1 MRILMINTLYPPVTV
16 GGAEKSVCLLAE
28 ALARSGDQVAVVSLH
43 PEPQE
48 IVESR
53 NNVRVYRLPMDNRY
67 WPFDG
72 GEKPGKAAR
81 LLWHMGEVW
90 NLRAAER
97 VGRILDMERPDVVHS
112 NNLCGFSVSVWREV
126 KKRKI
131 RLVHTLRDYYLLCS
145 RSALF
150 REGSVCVQ
158 RCRDCKALTA
168 NRRPASQLVDAVV
181 SISEYVL
188 NCHTHNKYFSGAPSA
203 VIYNIGGTNT
213 MPSPGRYREDTLVFG
228 CIGRLEDEKGIRVV
242 LEATQRLSMSNW
254 RLRIAGVGLD
264 EYVTALK
271 QRFTDPRIEWLGFA
285 SPQQFYASIDVT
297 IVSSVWPEPLSRI
310 VIETF
315 ASGKSAICA
324 QSGGIPEIANMGRV
338 VATYPAKDSQ
348 LLAQLMDQAMLN
360 PDLWRSGGFR
370 NANAESLF
378 EDRSISASY
387 RSVYQGDM
395 KSAGFI
401 DLPET
406 FKTDLSESVG
416 LSTVDQPVTSA
427 LDAAQGFRG

>member
-1 MRILMINTLYPPVTV
+1 MRILMINTLYPPIAV
-16 GGAEKSVCLLAE
+16 GGAERSVCLLAE

-43 PEPQE
+43 PESRE
-48 IVESR
+48 TVESQ
-53 NNVRVYRLPMDNRY
+53 NDVRVYRLPMDDRY
-67 WPFDG
+67 WPFHGD
-72 GEKPGKAAR
+72 EKPGKVAK
-81 LLWHMGEVW
+81 LWWHMGEAW
-90 NLRAAER
+90 NIRAAER
-97 VGRILDMERPDVVHS
+97 VGRILDLERPDVVHS
-112 NNLCGFSVSVWREV
+112 NNLCGFSVAVWREA

-150 REGSVCVQ
+150 REGSVCDR
-158 RCRDCKALTA
+158 RCTDCKVLTA

-188 NCHTHNKYFSGAPSA
+188 KSHTQSKYFFGAPSA

-213 MPSPGRYREDTLVFG
+213 IPVPKSHREDILVFG

-242 LEATQRLSMSNW
+242 LEATQRLSVPNW

-264 EYVTALK
+264 GYVDALK

-297 IVSSVWPEPLSRI
+297 IVSSVWPEPLSRA

-348 LLAQLMDQAMLN
+348 LLAEIMDQAMLN
-360 PDLWRSGGFR
+360 VEMWRSGGFR
-370 NANAESLF
+370 NANAGSLF
-378 EDRSISASY
+378 EDRSISSSY
-387 RSVYQGDM
+387 RAVYQGDM
-395 KSAGFI
+395 RKADLIGGESFNTGQRGAG
-401 DLPET
+401 LLE
-406 FKTDLSESVG
+406 LS
-416 LSTVDQPVTSA
+416 
-427 LDAAQGFRG
+427 

>member
-1 MRILMINTLYPPVTV
+1 MRILMINTLYPPIAV
-16 GGAEKSVCLLAE
+16 GGAERSVCLLAE

-48 IVESR
+48 TVESR
-53 NNVRVYRLPMDNRY
+53 NDVRVYRLPMDHRY
-67 WPFDG
+67 WPFGG
-72 GEKPGKAAR
+72 GEKPGKVAR
-81 LLWHMGEVW
+81 LWWHLGEAW
-90 NLRAAER
+90 NIRAAER
-97 VGRILDMERPDVVHS
+97 VGRILDLEKPDVVHT
-112 NNLCGFSVSVWREV
+112 NNLCGFSVAVWREV

-150 REGSVCVQ
+150 REGSVCIQ
-158 RCRDCKALTA
+158 RCTDCKALTA

-188 NCHTHNKYFSGAPSA
+188 KCHTQCNYFSGAPAA
-203 VIYNIGGTNT
+203 VIYNIGGTKT
-213 MPSPGRYREDTLVFG
+213 IPSPKSHREDTLFFG

-242 LEATQRLSMSNW
+242 LEATQRLSAPNW
-254 RLRIAGVGLD
+254 RLKIAGVGLD
-264 EYVTALK
+264 GYVDALK
-271 QRFTDPRIEWLGFA
+271 ERFTDPRIEWLGFT

-297 IVSSVWPEPLSRI
+297 IVSSVWPEPLSRT

-348 LLAQLMDQAMLN
+348 LLAEIMDQAMLN
-360 PDLWRSGGFR
+360 VDLWRSGGFR
-370 NANAESLF
+370 NASAESLF
-378 EDRSISASY
+378 DDRSISSSY
-387 RSVYQGDM
+387 RAVYQEDMRNAGLIGDDGHGLE
-395 KSAGFI
+395 SFNAGQRG
-401 DLPET
+401 T
-406 FKTDLSESVG
+406 G
-416 LSTVDQPVTSA
+416 L
-427 LDAAQGFRG
+427 L

>member
-1 MRILMINTLYPPVTV
+1 MRILMINTLYPPIAV

-43 PEPQE
+43 PESQE
-48 IVESR
+48 TVESR
-53 NNVRVYRLPMDNRY
+53 NDVRVYRLPMDNRY
-67 WPFDG
+67 WPFGG
-72 GEKPGKAAR
+72 GEKPGKVAR
-81 LLWHMGEVW
+81 LWWHMGEAW
-90 NLRAAER
+90 NIRAAER
-97 VGRILDMERPDVVHS
+97 VGRILDLEKPDVVHS
-112 NNLCGFSVSVWREV
+112 NNLCGFSVAVWQEV

-150 REGSVCVQ
+150 REGSVCIR
-158 RCRDCKALTA
+158 RCTDCKALTA

-188 NCHTHNKYFSGAPSA
+188 KSHTQSKYFAGAPSA
-203 VIYNIGGTNT
+203 VIYNIGGTKT
-213 MPSPGRYREDTLVFG
+213 IPSPKSHRENTLHFG

-242 LEATQRLSMSNW
+242 LEATQRLSVSNW

-264 EYVTALK
+264 GYVDDLK
-271 QRFTDPRIEWLGFA
+271 KRFTDPRIEWLGFT

-297 IVSSVWPEPLSRI
+297 IVSSVWPEPLSRT

-338 VATYPAKDSQ
+338 VATYPAKDSR
-348 LLAQLMDQAMLN
+348 LLAEIMDQAMLN
-360 PDLWRSGGFR
+360 VDLWRSGGFR
-370 NANAESLF
+370 NAGAGSLF
-378 EDRSISASY
+378 DDRSISSSY
-387 RSVYQGDM
+387 RAVYQGDM
-395 KSAGFI
+395 RNAGLI
-401 DLPET
+401 GDDGHGIES
-406 FKTDLSESVG
+406 FKAVQG
-416 LSTVDQPVTSA
+416 GKA
-427 LDAAQGFRG
+427 LL

>member
-1 MRILMINTLYPPVTV
+1 MRILMINTLYPPISV

-28 ALARSGDQVAVVSLH
+28 ALARSGDQVAVISLH
-43 PEPQE
+43 PEPHE
-48 IVESR
+48 SVESR

-67 WPFDG
+67 WPFG
-72 GEKPGKAAR
+72 GGKKPGKVAR

-90 NLRAAER
+90 NMRAAER
-97 VGRILDMERPDVVHS
+97 VGRILDLERPDVVHS
-112 NNLCGFSVSVWREV
+112 NNLCGFSVAVWREV

-150 REGSVCVQ
+150 REGSVCDH
-158 RCRDCKALTA
+158 RCTDCKAFTV
-168 NRRPASQLVDAVV
+168 NRKPASQLVDAVV

-188 NCHTHNKYFSGAPSA
+188 KCHTESEYFSGAPSA
-203 VIYNIGGTNT
+203 VIYNIGGTNPVPT
-213 MPSPGRYREDTLVFG
+213 PKSHQEDTLVFG

-242 LEATQRLSMSNW
+242 LEATERLSMSNW

-264 EYVTALK
+264 GYVDALK
-271 QRFTDPRIEWLGFA
+271 QRFRDPRIEWLGFI
-285 SPQQFYASIDVT
+285 SPQQFYTSIDVT
-297 IVSSVWPEPLSRI
+297 IVSSVWPEPLSRT

-324 QSGGIPEIANMGRV
+324 RSGGIPEIANMGRV

-348 LLAQLMDQAMLN
+348 LLAQIMDQAMRN
-360 PDLWRSGGFR
+360 VELWRSGGFR
-370 NANAESLF
+370 NASAGSLF

-387 RSVYQGDM
+387 RSVYQG
-395 KSAGFI
+395 
-401 DLPET
+401 
-406 FKTDLSESVG
+406 V
-416 LSTVDQPVTSA
+416 
-427 LDAAQGFRG
+427 

>member
-1 MRILMINTLYPPVTV
+1 MRILMINTLYPPLAV
-16 GGAEKSVCLLAE
+16 GGAERSVCLLAE

-43 PEPQE
+43 PESRE
-48 IVESR
+48 TVESR
-53 NNVRVYRLPMDNRY
+53 NDVRVYRLPMDNHY

-72 GEKPGKAAR
+72 GEKPGKVAR
-81 LLWHMGEVW
+81 LWWHMGEAW
-90 NLRAAER
+90 NLHAAER
-97 VGRILDMERPDVVHS
+97 VGRILDLERPDVVHT
-112 NNLCGFSVSVWREV
+112 NNLCGFSVAVWREA

-131 RLVHTLRDYYLLCS
+131 RIVHTLRDYYLLCS

-150 REGSVCVQ
+150 REGSVCIR
-158 RCRDCKALTA
+158 RCTDCKALTA

-188 NCHTHNKYFSGAPSA
+188 KCHTQSKYFSRAPSA

-213 MPSPGRYREDTLVFG
+213 IPSPKSHREDTLIFG

-242 LEATQRLSMSNW
+242 LEATQRLSVPNW

-264 EYVTALK
+264 GYVDALK
-271 QRFTDPRIEWLGFA
+271 QRFTDPRIEWLGFT

-297 IVSSVWPEPLSRI
+297 IVSSVWPEPLSRA

-324 QSGGIPEIANMGRV
+324 QSGGIPEVANMGRV

-348 LLAQLMDQAMLN
+348 LLAEIMDQAMRN
-360 PDLWRSGGFR
+360 VDTWRTGGFR
-370 NANAESLF
+370 NANAGALF
-378 EDRSISASY
+378 DDKSITSSY
-387 RSVYQGDM
+387 RAVYQGDM
-395 KSAGFI
+395 RNRGLVGAEGHGLESFNTGQRGAG
-401 DLPET
+401 LLEP
-406 FKTDLSESVG
+406 G
-416 LSTVDQPVTSA
+416 
-427 LDAAQGFRG
+427 